1 MATSALPLV
10 VITALALAACDLSQ
24 KKPET
29 RKASLPDAQAVAA
42 PPGSL
47 DLAVPQPA
55 AVVQAPGVGPRSRAG
70 AETSA
75 GERSIRLYGPGV
87 SRKRQIRV

>member
-42 PPGSL
+42 PPGLEVLPS
-47 DLAVPQPA
+47 PQPA
-55 AVVQAPGVGPRSRAG
+55 AVVRAPGAAPRSSVG
-70 AETSA
+70 AESTA